1 MARQNCVILL
11 LSGFFVV
18 TGCSPDLPGGNQSD
32 SYSGELT
39 QTEYTSL
46 NNEQKYQVAS
56 KLLGTIFRGMPV
68 DDFYDIS
75 AGTEQL
81 QLKNGN
87 NFLASTRAALAAD
100 LSQEQ
105 RNYYD
110 MVITDRDSAVV
121 DSLFAINFADSD
133 GSWPKHLPLAR
144 IHTYPL
150 SKDVFDNWIAYVLA
164 NTILFSPAEE
174 IDSASIRDVQ
184 KVIDKLREDL
194 RQNKSVRDVI
204 SRHMRTQENWR
215 RFRSPEDN
223 AREMIEIYLGLFDR
237 DADVPRAA
245 KACQN
250 LYLTS
255 EADDYELI
263 SNGFTN
269 TEPQYVLDT
278 YIVSCDDFYDLIANH
293 PLVLQR
299 VTTVLVEYFFFT
311 SSGEERAV
319 IVNQIVSSNPQ
330 TFHDIF
336 IRILFSKTYLL
347 SNERPKSAEET
358 FFSTAHQ
365 MDWKPYRLVLNEM
378 AKAEGITDAEFLSM
392 KQMGWHVMSLKLGR
406 FTGVPLD
413 ALSFAN
419 YHRGVREKLLLGAS
433 GNADC
438 GDETGTSNSRCRWA
452 NGMGLKLRTAPTAP
466 ADTATEQARIKYE
479 YEVNRLAKLTERNT
493 RVLGLSVDDYI
504 DYVFLTGLQRK
515 ANATEKTDLE
525 TYLTTRG
532 YLLSNAGV
540 ITIVTG
546 RHDEMAQV
554 MFDYM
559 SRLPEFY
566 YFRRVN

>member
-1 MARQNCVILL
+1 MTTMNRALILL
-11 LSGFFVV
+11 TGMLFAA
-18 TGCSPDLPGGNQSD
+18 GCSPDLPGGDQS
-32 SYSGELT
+32 SSFPGELT
-39 QTEYTSL
+39 SSEFNVL
-46 NNEQKYQVAS
+46 NNEQKYQVAN
-56 KLLGTIFRGMPV
+56 KLLGTIFRGVPV

-75 AGTEQL
+75 AGVGDL
-81 QLKNGN
+81 RLKSGN
-87 NFLASTRAALAAD
+87 DFLATTRST
-100 LSQEQ
+100 LSSVLTQEQ

-110 MVITDRDSAVV
+110 MVITDRDSMAA
-121 DSLFAINFADSD
+121 DSLFSISFSDSD
-133 GSWPKHLPLAR
+133 GPWPKHLPLAR
-144 IHTYPL
+144 MYAYPL

-174 IDSASIRDVQ
+174 IDSATIRDVQ

-194 RQNKSVRDVI
+194 RQNKSVRQII
-204 SRHMRTQENWR
+204 SRHQRTQENWR

-223 AREMIEIYLGLFDR
+223 TREMIEIYLGLFDR

-245 KACQN
+245 RACQN
-250 LYLTS
+250 LYLTG

-263 SNGFTN
+263 SSGFTN

-293 PLVLQR
+293 PLVMQR

-311 SSGEERAV
+311 KSGVERAQ

-330 TFHDIF
+330 TFQDIF
-336 IRILFSKTYLL
+336 TRILFSKAYLL
-347 SNERPKSAEET
+347 DNERPKSPEET
-358 FFSTAHQ
+358 FFSLAHQ

-378 AKAEGITDAEFLSM
+378 AKVEGVTDTEVLSL

-413 ALSFAN
+413 TLSFAN
-419 YHRGVREKLLLGAS
+419 YHRGIREKLLLGANGS
-433 GNADC
+433 GDC
-438 GDETGTSNSRCRWA
+438 GDETGTGNSRCRWA
-452 NGMGLKLRTAPTAP
+452 NGMGMKLRTVPTVL
-466 ADTATEQARIKYE
+466 ADTATAQARVKYE
-479 YEVNRLAKLTERNT
+479 YEINRLNKLTARNT
-493 RVLGLSVDDYI
+493 RVLALAVDDYI

-515 ANATEKTDLE
+515 ANDTEKSDLK
-525 TYLTTRG
+525 TYFTTRG
-532 YLLSNAGV
+532 YLATSAGIST
-540 ITIVTG
+540 ITSG

-566 YFRRVN
+566 YFLRVN